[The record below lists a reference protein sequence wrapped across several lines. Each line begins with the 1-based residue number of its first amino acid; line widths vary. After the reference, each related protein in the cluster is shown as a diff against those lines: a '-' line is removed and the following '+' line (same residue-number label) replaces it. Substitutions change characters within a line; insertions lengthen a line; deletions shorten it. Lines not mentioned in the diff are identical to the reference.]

1 MIYKTMLWL
10 GTILLFVN
18 TVESQG
24 GPRCVSLGGS
34 NGSCGSQD
42 ECSSYLSLV
51 RQKDEASVKPLF
63 RTTLGNELL
72 NYVSRCC
79 ESASSKPLIPSEEEC
94 GFSEPS
100 GPANDLQRRGA
111 WPWFAVIGLHI
122 KGIFQAF
129 CGGSLITRRH
139 VLTVAHC
146 TIFSKDTYYVR
157 LGDYNLNTT
166 DEADHLELAVISH
179 THPGYNK
186 DTRRD
191 DISIITLEKD
201 VVFSDYIRPVCLP
214 FNYRTKDFVNER
226 LAVVG
231 YGSTSFGGQQSKLPI
246 AAVLN
251 VLSLRTCHNSYKET
265 VLGRQVILTDSQM
278 CAGGASGSSCT
289 GDSGGP
295 LNFFDINT
303 RRFYI
308 VGLVS
313 FGYGCGEFPEVYTRV
328 GAYLHWIENTLNDS
342 TL

>member
-1 MIYKTMLWL
+1 MLWL

-34 NGSCGSQD
+34 HGSCGSQD

-100 GPANDLQRRGA
+100 GPANDLQRVIHQYDRGCDD
-111 WPWFAVIGLHI
+111 
-122 KGIFQAF
+122 K
-129 CGGSLITRRH
+129 
-139 VLTVAHC
+139 
-146 TIFSKDTYYVR
+146 SK
-157 LGDYNLNTT
+157 
-166 DEADHLELAVISH
+166 HLPTLRTKYLSSH
-179 THPGYNK
+179 TIRYGQEEKERERKTNFFCHPGVLGIWAK
-186 DTRRD
+186 IWSWPGMFIGPRKEE
-191 DISIITLEKD
+191 ISITW
-201 VVFSDYIRPVCLP
+201 VFSCSSLPLADYALLLPWHDINYIRPVCLP